1 MIDSMAHLNA
11 NLFIVG
17 SGDLKKKSYW
27 NIPLKKL
34 INKIFF

>member
-17 SGDLKKKSYW
+17 SGDLKSYW
-27 NIPLKKL
+27 NTPLKKKL
-34 INKIFF
+34 IKKFF